1 MTTLR
6 RCSVLV
12 THFSSNGLDS
22 ACGRSSQTLVS
33 TAVTADVSCK
43 SCQRSLVKPEAAAAS
58 KSKAPSLAELRKTA
72 KAAAAPAAVAAPAV
86 PAVAAKPAAKPAAK
100 VVSVPAAQ
108 PAKAVEQ
115 PARSGGFSV
124 KSAWAARLAEQG
136 DRCRLPRGKVKQ
148 RHV

>member
-1 MTTLR
+1 M
-6 RCSVLV
+6 V

-72 KAAAAPAAVAAPAV
+72 KAAAAPAAVAAPAAPAA
-86 PAVAAKPAAKPAAK
+86 PAVAAK

>member
-1 MTTLR
+1 M
-6 RCSVLV
+6 V

-22 ACGRSSQTLVS
+22 ACGRRSQTLVS
-33 TAVTADVSCK
+33 TAVTEDVSCK
-43 SCQRSLVKPEAAAAS
+43 SCQRSLSKPEAANAA

-72 KAAAAPAAVAAPAV
+72 AAEPAVAVAAAN
-86 PAVAAKPAAKPAAK
+86 KPAAK
-100 VVSVPAAQ
+100 VVSTAPAA
-108 PAKAVEQ
+108 AKPTKVAAQQ

-136 DRCRLPRGKVKQ
+136 DRCRLPRGKARQ

>member
-1 MTTLR
+1 M
-6 RCSVLV
+6 V

-33 TAVTADVSCK
+33 TAVTEDVSCK
-43 SCQRSLVKPEAAAAS
+43 SCQRSLVKPDAAATA

-72 KAAAAPAAVAAPAV
+72 KAAAAPAVAVAEV
-86 PAVAAKPAAKPAAK
+86 VAANKPAAK
-100 VVSVPAAQ
+100 VVSTAPAAAK
-108 PAKAVEQ
+108 PAQAVEQQ

-136 DRCRLPRGKVKQ
+136 DRCRLPRGKGKQ
-148 RHV
+148 RKV

>member
-1 MTTLR
+1 
-6 RCSVLV
+6 LV

-72 KAAAAPAAVAAPAV
+72 KAAAAPAAVAAPAAPAV
-86 PAVAAKPAAKPAAK
+86 PAVAAKPAAK